1 MDDGVAE
8 PVAPVALAVA
18 GASLPELY
26 RRHRLALVRL
36 GMLLLGDKAAAEDVV
51 QDVFTRMWHTRTLPR
66 TPETALPYLR
76 RAVVNQ
82 VRSLQRRHVLGRRK
96 VPPIDPSAPGPP
108 DVVELSEEY
117 RGVLAAL
124 ETLPHRQREVL
135 VLRYYCDLS
144 VAAVA
149 DALGIHE
156 GTVKSQA
163 ARGIATL
170 RTLLTEE
177 DV

>member
-1 MDDGVAE
+1 MSGRTQ
-8 PVAPVALAVA
+8 
-18 GASLPELY
+18 PE
-26 RRHRLALVRL
+26 
-36 GMLLLGDKAAAEDVV
+36 GPS
-51 QDVFTRMWHTRTLPR
+51 WHNRTLPR
-66 TPETALPYLR
+66 TPGAASAYLR

-82 VRSLQRRHVLGRRK
+82 VRSQQRRRALARRK
-96 VPPIDPSAPGPP
+96 VIPIDPAAPGPS
-108 DVVELSEEY
+108 DIVELSEEH
-117 RGVLAAL
+117 RRVLAAL
-124 ETLPHRQREVL
+124 GTLPHRQREVL

-177 DV
+177 EA

>member
-1 MDDGVAE
+1 MDDGGTE

-18 GASLPELY
+18 GESLPELY
-26 RRHRLALVRL
+26 RQHRLTLVRL
-36 GMLLLGDKAAAEDVV
+36 GMLLIGDKAAAEDAV
-51 QDVFTRMWHTRTLPR
+51 QDVFMGMWHKRTLPSA
-66 TPETALPYLR
+66 PGAALAYLR

-82 VRSLQRRHVLGRRK
+82 VRSQQRRSVLARKK
-96 VPPIDPSAPGPP
+96 VPPADPSAPGPS
-108 DVVELSEEY
+108 DVVELSEEH
-117 RGVLAAL
+117 RGVLTAL
-124 ETLPHRQREVL
+124 DTLPQRQREVL

-177 DV
+177 EV